1 MRQLIKAVV
10 TLAAAWYL
18 LNQFRRPTR
27 WFGRIIAWTMN
38 HSHAAM
44 TDWGL
49 NHVEI
54 GKRFTILDVGC
65 GGGRTIEKLAA
76 QANEGVVCGIDHA
89 DGSVA
94 ASRQVNAQL
103 IAAGRVEIRQ
113 ASVSQLPF
121 PNERFDLVTAVET
134 HYYWPDLLSDL
145 REIRRVIRPGGAL
158 LILAEH
164 HKGGRFDTLATFML
178 KALRATH
185 LSLDEYRALLVEAG
199 YGNVQVA
206 SHPNGRWMCA
216 LAHRTGVAVELVDLR
231 MQPLMAAG
239 S

>member
-1 MRQLIKAVV
+1 MRQLLKAIA
-10 TLAAAWYL
+10 TFAAVWYL

-27 WFGRIIAWTMN
+27 WFGRIVAWTMN
-38 HSHAAM
+38 HSHSAM

-49 NHVEI
+49 AHIEI
-54 GKRFTILDVGC
+54 GPRFTILDVGC

-76 QANEGVVCGIDHA
+76 QATAGLVCAIDHA

-94 ASRQVNAQL
+94 ASRQRNARL
-103 IAAGRVEIRQ
+103 IAAGRVAIRE

-121 PNERFDLVTAVET
+121 PDDRSDLVTAVET

-158 LILAEH
+158 LILAEL
-164 HKGGRFDTLATFML
+164 HKGGRFEPLTKFAM

-185 LSLDEYRALLVEAG
+185 LSLDEYRALLAEAG
-199 YGNVQVA
+199 YVNVQVA
-206 SHPNGRWMCA
+206 SHPNHRWMCA
-216 LAHRTGVAVELVDLR
+216 R
-231 MQPLMAAG
+231 G
-239 S
+239 SVPA

>member
-1 MRQLIKAVV
+1 MRQLLKAIV
-10 TLAAAWYL
+10 TFAAVWYL

-27 WFGRIIAWTMN
+27 WFGRIVAWTMN
-38 HSHAAM
+38 HSHSAM

-49 NHVEI
+49 AHIEI
-54 GKRFTILDVGC
+54 GPRFTILDVGC

-76 QANEGVVCGIDHA
+76 QATAGLVCAIDHA

-94 ASRQVNAQL
+94 ASRQRNARL
-103 IAAGRVEIRQ
+103 IAAGRVDIRQ

-121 PNERFDLVTAVET
+121 PDNRFDLVTAVET

-158 LILAEH
+158 LILAEL
-164 HKGGRFDTLATFML
+164 HKGGRFEPLTKFAM

-185 LSLDEYRALLVEAG
+185 LSLDEFRALLVEAG
-199 YGNVQVA
+199 YENIQVA
-206 SHPNGRWMCA
+206 SHPSHGWMYA
-216 LAHRTGVAVELVDLR
+216 R
-231 MQPLMAAG
+231 G
-239 S
+239 SVPA